1 MVALYYY
8 PSNASLMPHMLL
20 REIGAPFELRLV
32 DRRENAQKSAEYLRL
47 NPNGLIPVLV
57 DGDLVLF
64 ETAAIVLHLVDKHP
78 EANLAPLVGTP
89 ERAQFYKWLVHLTNT
104 PQAEYIAYY
113 YPERRARSE
122 AAIAEVKAVSEER
135 LNRMFDVIEE
145 QLGQG
150 PWLLGERFS
159 AVDLYLYMMMRWGR
173 GLARP
178 PRSLPNLGAFAE
190 RILARPAVMAA
201 IEAEGLK
208 APYV

>member
-32 DRRENAQKSAEYLRL
+32 DRRENAHKSAEYLRL

-104 PQAEYIAYY
+104 PQTEYITYY

-122 AAIAEVKAVSEER
+122 AAIAEVKAVSVHHEPHHHDDHGHRHRGDE
-135 LNRMFDVIEE
+135 
-145 QLGQG
+145 
-150 PWLLGERFS
+150 GE
-159 AVDLYLYMMMRWGR
+159 
-173 GLARP
+173 LA
-178 PRSLPNLGAFAE
+178 
-190 RILARPAVMAA
+190 LAAQPA
-201 IEAEGLK
+201 L
-208 APYV
+208 